1 MGIASSVSMAYSDE
15 DPSANQGQ
23 FSRDEDESRT
33 LIEDLNET
41 GEGKGEEEESGECRL
56 CRFIKG
62 GECKE
67 SFIALE
73 QCVDEAEESGE
84 ESDFTKC
91 KEVRAKFKTCM
102 YENPVYYEPI
112 LAGEARAIAKMLME
126 LQAEKEAI
134 LAVEAAAIA
143 KALSKLPTEEA
154 ELGKAES
161 KE

>member
-112 LAGEARAIAKMLME
+112 LAGEARAIAKMLNGV
-126 LQAEKEAI
+126 ASRKGGH
-134 LAVEAAAIA
+134 
-143 KALSKLPTEEA
+143 SCR
-154 ELGKAES
+154 
-161 KE
+161 

>member
-1 MGIASSVSMAYSDE
+1 V
-15 DPSANQGQ
+15 
-23 FSRDEDESRT
+23 ES
-33 LIEDLNET
+33 E
-41 GEGKGEEEESGECRL
+41 L
-56 CRFIKG
+56 CEYIKG

-73 QCVDEAEESGE
+73 KCADEEKKNEE
-84 ESDFTKC
+84 ESDVTKC

-102 YENPVYYEPI
+102 YENSVYYEPI
-112 LAGEARAIAKMLME
+112 LAGEAREIAKMLME